1 MLGSILACQIPGA
14 QLSWRTIHHVFLRSS
29 MSRNASRGVLGIY
42 AVYPAIMQVPRDYS
56 GLVREQQASDAEFK
70 SCAGD
75 VGWFLLVVVVGY
87 FLIRDAVTAGMLRAW
102 DKRDEKQLRAAV
114 KAEQAAQAAA
124 AAKRASRGSASAGA

>member
-1 MLGSILACQIPGA
+1 
-14 QLSWRTIHHVFLRSS
+14 
-29 MSRNASRGVLGIY
+29 MSLNASRGELGIY
-42 AVYPAIMQVPRDYS
+42 AVYSQFMQVQQDYS
-56 GLVREQQASDAEFK
+56 GIVRQQQASDAEFK
-70 SCAGD
+70 SCVGD

-124 AAKRASRGSASAGA
+124 AAKKASRGSASAGA

>member
-29 MSRNASRGVLGIY
+29 MSRNASRGVLGMY

-87 FLIRDAVTAGMLRAW
+87 FLIRDAVTAGMLNAW
-102 DKRDEKQLRAAV
+102 KRQEQQKLKAAV

-124 AAKRASRGSASAGA
+124 AAKKASRGSASAGA